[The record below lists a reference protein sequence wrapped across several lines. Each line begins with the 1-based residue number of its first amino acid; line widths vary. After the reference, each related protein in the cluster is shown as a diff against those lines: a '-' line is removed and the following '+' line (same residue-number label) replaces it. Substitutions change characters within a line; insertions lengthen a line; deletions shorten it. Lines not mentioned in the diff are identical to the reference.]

1 MYGYIHIYKYNI
13 IKALYVAH
21 RTPLHCAASCND
33 RPLCEFLVRSG
44 AAVMAV
50 TERDRATA
58 SQKCDPYAP
67 GYEECETFLRGET
80 TTPTRKLYYELFN

>member
-1 MYGYIHIYKYNI
+1 
-13 IKALYVAH
+13 
-21 RTPLHCAASCND
+21 
-33 RPLCEFLVRSG
+33 
-44 AAVMAV
+44 MAV

>member
-1 MYGYIHIYKYNI
+1 
-13 IKALYVAH
+13 
-21 RTPLHCAASCND
+21 
-33 RPLCEFLVRSG
+33 
-44 AAVMAV
+44 MAV

-80 TTPTRKLYYELFN
+80 TTPTRKLYYELFNQSNSTYNVSYDIFY